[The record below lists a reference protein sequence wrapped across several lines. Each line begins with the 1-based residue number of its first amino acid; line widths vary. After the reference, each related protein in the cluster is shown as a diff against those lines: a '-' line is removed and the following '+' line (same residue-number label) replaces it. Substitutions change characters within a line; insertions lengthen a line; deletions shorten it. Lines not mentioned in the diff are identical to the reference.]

1 MCDMNRVLDF
11 CEELIDQVTITKGF
25 LSLYDEN
32 NSQHCL
38 EETRKELANMAKSV
52 TSFIDNE
59 LKKVPEVERR

>member
-1 MCDMNRVLDF
+1 MCDINLVLDF

-32 NSQHCL
+32 NIQHCL
-38 EETRKELANMAKSV
+38 EETRKELASMAETV

-59 LKKVPEVERR
+59 LKKNR